1 MSFLLNLFGTGI
13 RYWVCDIP
21 TEQFNEMEQIR
32 IKHSVEWE
40 VLLSDFDFLKHYDY
54 AHWSEISSFSEQKGF
69 YLNSHNKVEIKEKN
83 RFIARFKADELMNAN
98 ALFPLY
104 KTFNLHSNFPN
115 HPATERLIIKQE
127 ETGLFAKYEL
137 FTEEFQIEKLQFQLE
152 ITEQH
157 SLLKSIIYP
166 EISIIEQKEDT
177 VVTGISIQI
186 PITISLS

>member
-1 MSFLLNLFGTGI
+1 VSFLLNLFGTGI
-13 RYWVCDIP
+13 RYWICDIP

-32 IKHSVEWE
+32 VKHSVEWE
-40 VLLSDFDFLKHYDY
+40 ELFCDFDFLKHYGY
-54 AHWSEISSFSEQKGF
+54 AHWSELSSYPEQKGF
-69 YLNSHNKVEIKEKN
+69 YLNSHNKAEIKEKN
-83 RFIARFKADELMNAN
+83 RFIARFKAEELMNTN

-137 FTEEFQIEKLQFQLE
+137 FTEDFLIEELQFQLE
-152 ITEQH
+152 ITEQY
-157 SLLKSIIYP
+157 SLLTGIKYP

-177 VVTGISIQI
+177 VITGI
-186 PITISLS
+186 TIKTPKIISPS

>member
-1 MSFLLNLFGTGI
+1 VSFLLNLFGTGI
-13 RYWVCDIP
+13 RYWICDIP

-32 IKHSVEWE
+32 VKHSVEWE
-40 VLLSDFDFLKHYDY
+40 ELLCDFDFLKHYGY
-54 AHWSEISSFSEQKGF
+54 AHWSELSSYPEQKGF
-69 YLNSHNKVEIKEKN
+69 YLNSHNKAEIKEKN
-83 RFIARFKADELMNAN
+83 RFIARFKAEELMNTN

-137 FTEEFQIEKLQFQLE
+137 FTEDFLIEELQFQLE
-152 ITEQH
+152 ITEQY
-157 SLLKSIIYP
+157 SLLTGIKYP

-177 VVTGISIQI
+177 VITGI
-186 PITISLS
+186 TIKTPKIISPS

>member
-1 MSFLLNLFGTGI
+1 VSFLLNLFGTGI
-13 RYWVCDIP
+13 RYWICDIP

-32 IKHSVEWE
+32 VKHSVERE
-40 VLLSDFDFLKHYDY
+40 ELLCDFDFLKHYGY
-54 AHWSEISSFSEQKGF
+54 AHWSELSSYPEQKGF
-69 YLNSHNKVEIKEKN
+69 YLNSHNKAEIKEKN
-83 RFIARFKADELMNAN
+83 RFIARFKAEELMNTN

-137 FTEEFQIEKLQFQLE
+137 FTEDFLIEELQFQLE
-152 ITEQH
+152 ITEQY
-157 SLLKSIIYP
+157 SLLTGIKYP

-177 VVTGISIQI
+177 VITGI
-186 PITISLS
+186 TIKTPKIISPS